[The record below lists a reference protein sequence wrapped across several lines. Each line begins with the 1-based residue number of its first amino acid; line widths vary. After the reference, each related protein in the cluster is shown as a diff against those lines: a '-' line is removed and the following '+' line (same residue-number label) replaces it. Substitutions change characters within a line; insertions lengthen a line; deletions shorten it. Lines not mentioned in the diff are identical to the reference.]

1 MKELPF
7 SLKPD
12 HFKLLVFAIKIW
24 IMIKR
29 DEHFL
34 EPCSGGAETWEQR
47 RLQRRLLA
55 GSAEQRP
62 AAESGAEL
70 RSWGWAPIG
79 WNCGDREGH
88 MNMLSSCTDCELS
101 IAGSKMKALSI
112 IVITRTICQ
121 LLHLSVFCR
130 WKLYIAVLLELHS
143 WLNKKQLVWLDVG
156 LSENSKSSFCHFI
169 IVKFW
174 FC

>member
-101 IAGSKMKALSI
+101 IAGSKMKALSN
-112 IVITRTICQ
+112 IVRTSAICQ
-121 LLHLSVFCR
+121 LLHLFVFF
-130 WKLYIAVLLELHS
+130 LSLET
-143 WLNKKQLVWLDVG
+143 LNSCLREHLTGKK
-156 LSENSKSSFCHFI
+156 SISFGHCPN
-169 IVKFW
+169 
-174 FC
+174 